1 MSEKHLSTTAL
12 SKLMGKETKELF
24 VLLAQGGWIIKVD
37 DHWRLTEKGR
47 FEGGTY
53 INHPKYGEYI
63 AWPESVQQH
72 PLLKLLPEAPLTA
85 TNLGHKW
92 DLPARLVNLLLAEKG
107 LINHHIRGWLVTE
120 KGKHLGGH
128 QQFAE
133 QSGIPYVT
141 WPEVIQDDPYLLEAL
156 QQLRGEA
163 PGDRPALNGHRV
175 NNPVQRRIDNWLYLA
190 RIVHARNYTL
200 HWAQDQLVADYFIP
214 QAQLCIEC
222 WGDELARE
230 QNRAAVISN
239 DLEKHALYQKH
250 KVDFIEFRDENIHQI
265 DEILARELLKR
276 QIAVY

>member
-1 MSEKHLSTTAL
+1 MSEKYLSTTAL
-12 SKLMGKETKELF
+12 SRALGKETKEVF

-107 LINHHIRGWLVTE
+107 LIKRHIRGWLVTE
-120 KGKHLGGH
+120 KGRHLGAH
-128 QQFAE
+128 QQFSE

-156 QQLRGEA
+156 QQLRGETQ
-163 PGDRPALNGHRV
+163 GDKPALNGQWV

-190 RIVHARNYTL
+190 RVVHARNYTL
-200 HWAQDQLVADYFIP
+200 HWAQEQLVADYFIP
-214 QAQLCIEC
+214 EAQLCIEC
-222 WGDELARE
+222 WGDELARGP
-230 QNRAAVISN
+230 NRAAVISN
-239 DLEKHALYQKH
+239 DLEKHSIYHKH

-276 QIAVY
+276 HIAVY